1 MPETRNHPE
10 MPAPPA
16 GPVANPLFR
25 LLLAADRTA
34 DRTPEA
40 VYTAVREIESMA
52 GQNAIAQLGAQIH
65 ALDAKLSAQI
75 QTLGARI
82 DAVDKQFRVIRTFL
96 FVLLATQTTIFGVL
110 LNLLGR

>member
-1 MPETRNHPE
+1 
-10 MPAPPA
+10 
-16 GPVANPLFR
+16 
-25 LLLAADRTA
+25 
-34 DRTPEA
+34 
-40 VYTAVREIESMA
+40 MA
-52 GQNAIAQLGAQIH
+52 GQNAIAQLGARIDALDARRGAQIQELIAQVH

>member
-10 MPAPPA
+10 TPAPPA
-16 GPVANPLFR
+16 GPATSPLFH
-25 LLLAADRTA
+25 LLLAADRN
-34 DRTPEA
+34 PEA

-75 QTLGARI
+75 QTLSARI

-110 LNLLGR
+110 LNLLSR